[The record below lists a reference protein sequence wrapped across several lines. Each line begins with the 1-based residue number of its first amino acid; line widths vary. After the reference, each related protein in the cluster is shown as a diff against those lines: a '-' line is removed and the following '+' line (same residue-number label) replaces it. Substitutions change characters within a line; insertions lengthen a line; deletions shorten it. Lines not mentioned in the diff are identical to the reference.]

1 MVCLCHGGCGC
12 TFGTGDG
19 VPLAG
24 PQLDESAAC
33 FPHGG
38 GVDVGGDISGTC
50 CGAPLAVPGG
60 EGPLGEAL
68 RGGPDLGV
76 HGTGPAAAA
85 PDGEGVAVRLPCLA
99 FTRVGGASGLGDPI
113 PAAPEAVPGSTS
125 LQLTDRFRFDSE
137 PELGLMF
144 TPVIHFS

>member
-1 MVCLCHGGCGC
+1 VVCLCHGGCGC

-60 EGPLGEAL
+60 GGPLGEIL
-68 RGGPDLGV
+68 RGGVDPGFHD
-76 HGTGPAAAA
+76 TGPTEA
-85 PDGEGVAVRLPCLA
+85 DGEGVAVRCECPRFVLTPGA
-99 FTRVGGASGLGDPI
+99 PGDGHSAASYGMTVGGAALMLADRGRFER
-113 PAAPEAVPGSTS
+113 PAEVC
-125 LQLTDRFRFDSE
+125 LT
-137 PELGLMF
+137 F
-144 TPVIHFS
+144 TPGIHLS

>member
-24 PQLDESAAC
+24 PQLDEAAAC

-76 HGTGPAAAA
+76 HGTGPAAARA
-85 PDGEGVAVRLPCLA
+85 DGEGVAVRVPP
-99 FTRVGGASGLGDPI
+99 FV
-113 PAAPEAVPGSTS
+113 VPGAPGDGHSAGSYGMTS
-125 LQLTDRFRFDSE
+125 GPFALMLADRGRFQRPGE
-137 PELGLMF
+137 VCLNF
-144 TPVIHFS
+144 TPGIHLS